1 MPSPAS
7 LSGGVQKLEDIAG
20 DGQLDFVQF
29 SEPLSGFFTRTP
41 NGTFEPLH
49 TFQQIPNIDWND
61 PNLRFVDLDGDGLS
75 DALITESDCFL
86 WYRSRGKAGYDLG
99 GRLPRYF
106 DEDRGPAVVFADGT
120 QTIQLDDMSGDG
132 LVDIVRVR
140 NGEVCYWPN
149 LGYGRFGAKI
159 TLEKSPVFAV
169 MDEFDPTRVRFGDV
183 DGSGTSDIVYLG
195 RDKVTLYLNQ
205 SGNSLTPGQ
214 PITSLPRVDNAAQV
228 NFVDLLVTRK
238 RALPG
243 ALRFSTDDGIEQ
255 A

>member
-1 MPSPAS
+1 
-7 LSGGVQKLEDIAG
+7 
-20 DGQLDFVQF
+20 
-29 SEPLSGFFTRTP
+29 
-41 NGTFEPLH
+41 
-49 TFQQIPNIDWND
+49 
-61 PNLRFVDLDGDGLS
+61 
-75 DALITESDCFL
+75 
-86 WYRSRGKAGYDLG
+86 
-99 GRLPRYF
+99 
-106 DEDRGPAVVFADGT
+106 
-120 QTIQLDDMSGDG
+120 
-132 LVDIVRVR
+132 
-140 NGEVCYWPN
+140 
-149 LGYGRFGAKI
+149 
-159 TLEKSPVFAV
+159 